1 MNNNIVPSAKRWL
14 LLNSRDECLRIDFK
28 KIIFFEAD
36 GNYTN
41 IHLQNR
47 MRCTVGVNL
56 ASMGII
62 LAEQYGISS
71 DVFARI
77 GKKYIIN
84 LNCVFRI
91 NVLRH
96 QAVLSDEKDCTYTL
110 DMSKEAL
117 KKLKEIMI
125 TKQI

>member
-1 MNNNIVPSAKRWL
+1 MNESIMPATQQWL

-28 KIIFFEAD
+28 KIVFFEAD

-41 IHLQNR
+41 IQLQNKL
-47 MRCTVGVNL
+47 RCTVGVNL
-56 ASMGII
+56 ATMGGI
-62 LAEQYGISS
+62 LAEQYGRSV

-91 NVLRH
+91 NVLKH
-96 QAVLSDEKDCTYTL
+96 QVVLTDTKDCTYNL
-110 DMSKEAL
+110 DISKEAL

-125 TKQI
+125 TKRI